1 MQRRSAPEPE
11 PAVGDG
17 ATSGG
22 LAQTAAHGTGWG
34 TMQAFLNKVATAVA
48 MFVVS
53 LALSPESM
61 GMASVAL
68 AVAGFLVFLPPS
80 VMGDILIANARRPR
94 STASCCRSI
103 AMATA
108 TGTAAIMVLSALPIA
123 LAYDEYPAAGLAAL
137 IALLAVRP
145 LAEAVAVEPLTKLR
159 ATFRY
164 RTVAIIDGAVQFTA
178 TCLTVTMALVGA
190 GASSLV
196 APQIIAAVVRTI
208 CYRSAVAA
216 AAPRKRAIP
225 KWVRGRIARD
235 FGIAAAAQY
244 VHNVVFALPPLAL
257 GFFAIPS
264 ETGYFG
270 FAFMLATQGTV
281 IIGAQLVLVLQP
293 VFGHMRGEP
302 ERQDRAY
309 IRVLTTVSAVAVPM
323 GLLQAAL
330 STPLFVLLFSPRW
343 DGALTSFAVL
353 SVTQALYFGVSP
365 TIALLKAQGR
375 FGTFFA
381 WQAVHLAV
389 AGVSYS
395 YAAANGGA
403 SAVAIADLAVWLVSA
418 PTAVWLSARRC
429 GLSPWGAILIF
440 ARPWTTAAPIAGLA
454 WLAAGEL
461 GKLGT
466 PGNAAAILLVG
477 PAALAASIAA
487 IRLSHPPSYREIAPM
502 VGRLRG
508 ALLGRLLRS
517 AGNRPS
523 H

>member
-1 MQRRSAPEPE
+1 
-11 PAVGDG
+11 
-17 ATSGG
+17 
-22 LAQTAAHGTGWG
+22 
-34 TMQAFLNKVATAVA
+34 MQAFLNKVATAVA
-48 MFVVS
+48 MLVVS

-61 GMASVAL
+61 GMVSVTL

-94 STASCCRSI
+94 STGSCCRSI

-108 TGTAAIMVLSALPIA
+108 TGTAAIMVLAALPIA

-145 LAEAVAVEPLTKLR
+145 LAEAVAVEPLTELR

-164 RTVAIIDGAVQFTA
+164 RSVAIIDGAVQLAA
-178 TCLTVTMALVGA
+178 TCLTVAMALLGA
-190 GASSLV
+190 GAAALV
-196 APQIIAAVVRTI
+196 APQVLAAI
-208 CYRSAVAA
+208 GKAISYRSATGA
-216 AAPRKRAIP
+216 RAHKIRQVP
-225 KWVRGRIARD
+225 KWVRMRVARE

-244 VHNVVFALPPLAL
+244 VHNLVFALPPLAL
-257 GFFAIPS
+257 GYFAAPA

-293 VFGHMRGEP
+293 VFGHLRGEP

-309 IRVLTTVSAVAVPM
+309 IRVLTTVSAVAVPVA
-323 GLLQAAL
+323 LLQAAL
-330 STPLFVLLFSPRW
+330 SAPLFSLLFSPRW
-343 DGALTSFAVL
+343 DGALGTFVML
-353 SVTQALYFGVSP
+353 SVSQALYFGVSP

-375 FGTFFA
+375 FRAFFS
-381 WQAVHLAV
+381 WQLIHLALAAVAYGYAAEAGGALAV
-389 AGVSYS
+389 AV
-395 YAAANGGA
+395 
-403 SAVAIADLAVWLVSA
+403 ADLAIWVLSA
-418 PTAVWLSARRC
+418 PAAVWMSARRC

-454 WLAAGEL
+454 WLAASAL
-461 GKLGT
+461 GKFGT
-466 PGNAAAILLVG
+466 PGNAAALLLVG

-508 ALLGRLLRS
+508 ALLGRLLPS